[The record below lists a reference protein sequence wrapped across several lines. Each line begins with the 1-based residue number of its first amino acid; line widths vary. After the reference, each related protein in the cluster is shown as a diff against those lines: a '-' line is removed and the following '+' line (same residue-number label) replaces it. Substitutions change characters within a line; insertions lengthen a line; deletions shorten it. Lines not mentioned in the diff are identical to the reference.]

1 MAAMRV
7 SDLTVEEL
15 RTLLRQEMA
24 GLVREA
30 VREALADVQ
39 GEKQL
44 SLDDFPVDDLGS
56 WPEGFTLRR
65 EDIYGDDGR

>member
-1 MAAMRV
+1 MDAMRV

-15 RTLLRQEMA
+15 RTLLRQEMG

-44 SLDDFPVDDLGS
+44 
-56 WPEGFTLRR
+56 
-65 EDIYGDDGR
+65 